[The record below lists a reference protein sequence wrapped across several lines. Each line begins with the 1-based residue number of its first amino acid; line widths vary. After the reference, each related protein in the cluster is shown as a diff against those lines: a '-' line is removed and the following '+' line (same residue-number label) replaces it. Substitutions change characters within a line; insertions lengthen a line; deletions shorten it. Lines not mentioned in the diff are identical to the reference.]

1 MTFVD
6 DSLLGTAPI
15 RSAKSGSQSAGKQNE
30 AAAANQRSAFENA
43 FADAGK
49 KKQPMISI
57 SGKTS
62 TDTGMPA
69 TFAASQNLTT
79 AAKADTA
86 SNGDT
91 AALDPD
97 CPLSLPGSADDV
109 EMQSALGNTT
119 NAAFRPAEK
128 QMLVPQTGEELTIE
142 PEVHGQM
149 FTSAPSEGKGS
160 LRASIGLANLGAD
173 ATADA
178 GQILDE
184 QAGDKM
190 KGLLKDPKEQL
201 SKHSDSKAA
210 TSGEAL
216 PSNSQGNADA
226 TMDTAPADVSQL
238 LALLGAAQ
246 KPTDAGTTVPA
257 EPPPVLSEFQA
268 LAESA
273 GKATVASK
281 DTAAAKA
288 SARPETDASAVGN
301 ATQAG
306 SDQIFRFARAD
317 GKGQAVSM
325 SLASDSD
332 KGVVTNDAGSK
343 STTTAKGETV
353 TVVEARRYL
362 GLAPSSNASA
372 ITSQITSNPEW
383 ANALQ
388 PSTAA
393 AAPLTEVSTG
403 KVLNTLK
410 IQMHPIDLGTVTA
423 TLRLKDDEL
432 HVELKVETG
441 DAFRQLSD
449 DQGAM
454 VKALRAQGF
463 AVDQVSIVFNASDS
477 SSGNNTQQQAQPQM
491 GQQGREAAGDGPA
504 QGRGERNDS
513 GGEQQDSGRWTR
525 NEGTSDASSGAELNR
540 TGDVYM

>member
-15 RSAKSGSQSAGKQNE
+15 RSAKSGSKSGGKQNE
-30 AAAANQRSAFENA
+30 AEAVKQRSAFENA

-57 SGKTS
+57 SGKIA
-62 TDTGMPA
+62 TDTGTQA
-69 TFAASQNLTT
+69 LTT
-79 AAKADTA
+79 AVTMTDTV

-91 AALDPD
+91 AAIDPD
-97 CPLSLPGSADDV
+97 NSLSLPGSADDG
-109 EMQSALGNTT
+109 EMKSALASTT
-119 NAAFRPAEK
+119 DAAFRSAAK
-128 QMLVPQTGEELTIE
+128 QMPMPQAGEEFPVE
-142 PEVHGQM
+142 QEAHGQT
-149 FTSAPSEGKGS
+149 FALTTSEG
-160 LRASIGLANLGAD
+160 LLASIGFANLGAD
-173 ATADA
+173 ATAGA

-190 KGLLKDPKEQL
+190 KALLKDPKAQL
-201 SKHSDSKAA
+201 SKHSDSEAA
-210 TSGEAL
+210 TSDGAM

-226 TMDTAPADVSQL
+226 AMDTAPADVSHL

-257 EPPPVLSEFQA
+257 ETTPVLSEFQA

-273 GKATVASK
+273 GNAKVGSK
-281 DTAAAKA
+281 DAAAAKPE
-288 SARPETDASAVGN
+288 ARAVSDDNAVNN

-306 SDQIFRFARAD
+306 SSDQVFRFARAD

-325 SLASDSD
+325 SLASDGD
-332 KGVVTNDAGSK
+332 KAVVKNDAADSA
-343 STTTAKGETV
+343 TTTAKAETV

-372 ITSQITSNPEW
+372 VTSQIASNPEW

-388 PSTAA
+388 PSTTAS
-393 AAPLTEVSTG
+393 APLTEASTG

-410 IQMHPIDLGTVTA
+410 IQMHPIDLGAVTA

-449 DQGAM
+449 DQSAM

-463 AVDQVSIVFNASDS
+463 AVDQVNVVFNAPDS
-477 SSGNNTQQQAQPQM
+477 SSGNSTQQQAQPQT
-491 GQQGREAAGDGPA
+491 GQHGREAAGDGPA
-504 QGRGERNDS
+504 QGRGQRNDS
-513 GGEQQDSGRWTR
+513 GSQEQGGGRWTG
-525 NEGTSDASSGAELNR
+525 NEGTSDASSGAEPGR